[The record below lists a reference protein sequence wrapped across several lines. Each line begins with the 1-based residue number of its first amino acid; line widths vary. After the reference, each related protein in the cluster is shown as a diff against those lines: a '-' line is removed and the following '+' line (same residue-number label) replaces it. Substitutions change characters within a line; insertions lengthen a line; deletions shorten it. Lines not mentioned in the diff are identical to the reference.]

1 MRAKTVAQSTIKYI
15 FIALVIALS
24 IALACTLFADA
35 YSDFADMCVTVFN
48 RVKHYIYVLFDIN
61 QTSGGE
67 VIPPDGVAPPIPDI
81 DIQLPATPEYLGARF
96 AIWGN
101 MLISGRTY
109 AVAGGKLLEVSTQVL
124 QLLLIIVLPLIILLV
139 VLIKA
144 IYYHQNTKH
153 GRLTPPLRLHN
164 MISSVIYTSL
174 KRGISGAVSTVKNT
188 KAISTILLIIWAFNF
203 NLVTIVLNA
212 VSFYL
217 YFVVT
222 FKFGELYNFVVDIIL
237 SLKFLASF
245 GAVPLIIG
253 GVFLVDKLRKK
264 TAVARLERLEAYN
277 EKILSKRDIS
287 TYKWGN
293 MGCRKTMSMTDQIL
307 TLSVMDC
314 KQASKDMNICRK
326 IFPHF
331 DWILFELELEH
342 ARKNGKIKNLAT
354 ACDYVN
360 ALQSDFEAGRNDLYG
375 YDTYRY
381 KMEHRNGTTIVTIFD
396 VLRDYAR
403 LHDIYTN
410 VDSFIISNYPIR
422 EDRVPMTVGNSIRW
436 DYSFF
441 TFAREPEDSYYS
453 KILNFDIL
461 RSRKTMKDALIN
473 DSLEYGI
480 LGITEDDKE
489 QTNAVETLG
498 DSKESP
504 YPSPKNDGVTMTE
517 KMIRHRATIMGH
529 CYIHLLK
536 DGQRT
541 QSINADTREI
551 STLERI
557 KRDKRGERWV
567 LPFYWVD
574 KLICGISHVFD
585 KFIDDMRYYRGDTTL
600 LLHFVKIID
609 KKLFDHYEIIKN
621 RYTYN
626 TVIIESEH
634 GTYDGDVEKVKYN
647 LMTAKIYANRYNT
660 AMFEEFFYGKSRASN
675 MGVRD
680 YRAYSD
686 INLHDDER
694 AEQGSYMDLELKNP
708 DWRKPYIEK
717 VEQKNIEQKAKDQA
731 LIAYARE
738 SAKYQAKAEYKRGDY
753 DNE

>member
-1 MRAKTVAQSTIKYI
+1 MKAKTVAQHTIKYI
-15 FIALVIALS
+15 TIALLLTLS
-24 IALACTLFADA
+24 IALACTLFAGA
-35 YSDFADMCVTVFN
+35 YVDFGEMCVTVFN
-48 RVKHYIYVLFDIN
+48 RVKHYVIVLFEIAPSD
-61 QTSGGE
+61 GE
-67 VIPPDGVAPPIPDI
+67 VVPPDGVAPPIPDI
-81 DIQLPATPEYLGARF
+81 DIHLPATPEFLGARF
-96 AIWGN
+96 ALWGN
-101 MLISGRTY
+101 MLITGRTY
-109 AVAGGKLLEVSTQVL
+109 AVAGGKLLDVSTQIL
-124 QLLLIIVLPLIILLV
+124 QLLLMIVLPLVILLV

-144 IYYHQNTKH
+144 LYYHQNTKH

-164 MISSVIYTSL
+164 RISSVIYTPL
-174 KRGISGAVSTVKNT
+174 KHGISGAVTTIKGT
-188 KAISTILLIIWAFNF
+188 KAISTVLLIIWAFNF

-237 SLKFLASF
+237 SLKYLASF
-245 GAVPLIIG
+245 GAVPLIFG
-253 GVFLVDKLRKK
+253 GLFLADKLRNKRG
-264 TAVARLERLEAYN
+264 VARLERLETKN
-277 EKILSKRDIS
+277 KDTLKGRDVS
-287 TYKWGN
+287 TYKFGP
-293 MGCRKTMSMTDQIL
+293 MGCGKGLCMTDQIL
-307 TLSVMDC
+307 SLSVMDC
-314 KQASKDMNICRK
+314 EQASSDMALCRSM
-326 IFPHF
+326 FPYFSWIEF
-331 DWILFELELEH
+331 DFELEI
-342 ARKNGKIKNLAT
+342 ARHRGDIVNLAT
-354 ACDYVN
+354 ALDYVD
-360 ALQSDFEAGRNDLYG
+360 AMEIDYTAGSIDLYG
-375 YDTYRY
+375 YDADRY
-381 KMEHRNGTTIVTIFD
+381 GLNYYNGTVVVPFFD

-403 LHDIYTN
+403 LYDIYTN
-410 VDSFIISNYPIR
+410 VNSFIISNYPIR

-436 DYSFF
+436 DNSFF

-461 RSRKTMKDALIN
+461 RSRKTMKEALVN

-480 LGITEDDKE
+480 IGITEDDKE
-489 QTNAVETLG
+489 QMNAVETINE
-498 DSKESP
+498 SKESP
-504 YPSPKNDGVTMTE
+504 NPSPKNDGMSLSE
-517 KMIRHRATIMGH
+517 KMIRSRATIMNH

-557 KRDKRGERWV
+557 DRDKRERWV
-567 LPFYWVD
+567 LPFCWVD
-574 KLICGISHVFD
+574 KLICSVSRVFD

-609 KKLFDHYEIIKN
+609 KKLFDHYEVIKN

-708 DWRKPYIEK
+708 DWRKPYIERA
-717 VEQKNIEQKAKDQA
+717 EREKAERKAQEQA
-731 LIAYARE
+731 LITEAKEDARNR
-738 SAKYQAKAEYKRGDY
+738 AKARYKRGDY